1 MSIEKSDII
10 RSLAGR
16 DEGQLFFVLET
27 DGEYVL
33 LADGNGRKLEKP
45 KRKKLKHLCLEAVTD
60 CRTAEKL
67 RAGERITNSEIRR
80 ALAEY
85 KTALAGQE
93 GGM

>member
-1 MSIEKSDII
+1 MGIERADII

-27 DGEYVL
+27 DGEYVMI
-33 LADGNGRKLEKP
+33 ANGKGRKLENP
-45 KRKKLKHLCLEAVTD
+45 KRKKLKHLSLQGVTD

-67 RAGERITNSEIRR
+67 RAGERITNCEIRR

-85 KTALAGQE
+85 KAALDGEE